1 MSGAVAMPPVRTDI
15 LRPDRSGI
23 KARVFAWG
31 MAHIGWAFAFARR
44 FAPVLVLSKFA
55 AVTRY
60 DDVREVFLS
69 DDDFP
74 VPYAA
79 KLKTI
84 MGGEPFFL
92 GMGNT
97 PDYQRDTA
105 AMRSVVRPGD
115 LVPRLTQQTEQRAE
129 ELLTASGGRIEV
141 VDQLARNVTFDVL
154 CDYFGITDTPQ
165 ADLRVWATRLFEYQ
179 FADPGNDPDLGAEV
193 AVMAPKLRA
202 HIDALIA
209 ARRAANAD
217 WSGQEPADVLGRCL
231 KKHAEGIDGFAD
243 TQIRSALIGFLV
255 GGLPQPP
262 MVVPQA
268 LEQLLRRPAELAAAQ
283 QAARDDDD
291 ELLGGYI
298 FEALR
303 FDPLAPA
310 LPRNTARDHIIA
322 EGTGRAKTIP
332 AGRTMYVS
340 FASAMMDPRRVLNPK
355 LFDPRRPETD
365 TIHFGLGLHKCFGF
379 YINKALLP
387 MMLKPLLKREHLR
400 RSPGVDGRLVK
411 RGPFADTLWVEF

>member
-1 MSGAVAMPPVRTDI
+1 MSAATLPPVRTDI
-15 LRPDRSGI
+15 LRLDKSGLKGRI
-23 KARVFAWG
+23 VGWG
-31 MAHIGWAFAFARR
+31 MAHLGWVFAFSRR
-44 FAPVLVLSKFA
+44 FPPIVLLRNFA

-69 DDDFP
+69 DEDFP
-74 VPYAA
+74 VPYAE

-97 PDYQRDTA
+97 PDYRRDTA
-105 AMRSVVRPGD
+105 AMRSVVRPDD
-115 LVPRLTQQTEQRAE
+115 LVPHLTTQTEQRAE
-129 ELLTASGGRIEV
+129 DLVNASGGRIEV

-179 FADPGNDPDLGAEV
+179 FADPGNDADLGAEI
-193 AVMAPKLRA
+193 AVMAPKLRS
-202 HIDALIA
+202 HVDALIA
-209 ARRAANAD
+209 ARRTGIAGM
-217 WSGQEPADVLGRCL
+217 SGEEPADVLGRCL
-231 KKHAEGIDGFAD
+231 VKQAAGIDGFSD

-291 ELLGGYI
+291 ELLAGYI

-303 FDPLAPA
+303 FDPLAPT
-310 LPRNTARDHIIA
+310 LPRNVARDHIIA
-322 EGTGRAKTIP
+322 EGTSRARTIP
-332 AGRTMYVS
+332 AGKTMYVS
-340 FASAMMDPRRVLNPK
+340 FASAMMDPRRVSGPTR
-355 LFDPRRPETD
+355 FDPRRPETD

-400 RSPGVDGRLVK
+400 RAAGARGRLVK
-411 RGPFADTLWVEF
+411 RGPFADALWVEF